1 MKKPIRIGRDRRI
14 DAAAAKAL
22 LPTTDAVHTYQ
33 RTAFGAAMGCD
44 MARTKLSRLIDAQQ
58 GATLSA
64 HGAHHGHCLMLTI
77 EGRATYIEA
86 VPARVKALLRKLEA
100 EAGDVVAVPRSF
112 WDHHEQAERGLNGR
126 PPVAVPRGH
135 RARSVLLSL
144 DDPGLESLLADAR
157 SCSRKWLP
165 PGFDK
170 RLRRTAR
177 RTVELIEAARAGR
190 EPARRRA

>member
-1 MKKPIRIGRDRRI
+1 MKNPISIGSDRRI
-14 DAAAAKAL
+14 DAEAAKRL
-22 LPTTDAVHTYQ
+22 MPETEAVHTFQ
-33 RTAFGAAMGCD
+33 FTPFGAMGCD
-44 MARTKLSRLIDAQQ
+44 MERAELCRLIDAQQ
-58 GATLSA
+58 GATLSER
-64 HGAHHGHCLMLTI
+64 GATFDHYLAI
-77 EGRATYIEA
+77 SVEGRETYLEA
-86 VPARVKALLRKLEA
+86 VPARVEALLREVEA
-100 EAGDVVAVPRSF
+100 DAGDVVAVPRSF